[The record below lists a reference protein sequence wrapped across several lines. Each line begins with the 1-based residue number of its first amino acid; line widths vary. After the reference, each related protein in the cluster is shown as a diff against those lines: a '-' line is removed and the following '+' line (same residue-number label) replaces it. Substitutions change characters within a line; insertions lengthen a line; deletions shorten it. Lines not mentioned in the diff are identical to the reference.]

1 MRYYEKPE
9 MYAEQFVPNQYVAA
23 CQEPMYSVTPT
34 QVRCTSKGHNN
45 TQFIM
50 MFLDSQP
57 ACVAKFVPKVG
68 SASGDIFK
76 TKYEACRNVVGCN
89 KLNWL
94 QQHPNDTNF
103 RLHGKDPRRGGHGS
117 GSGDD
122 DGDGFMYHD
131 TEINLKLAEKY
142 NLS

>member
-34 QVRCTSKGHNN
+34 PVRCTSKGHNN
-45 TQFIM
+45 TQVIT

-68 SASGDIFK
+68 SASGDVFN

-89 KLNWL
+89 RSNWL
-94 QQHPNDTNF
+94 QDNPKDTNF
-103 RLHGKDPRRGGHGS
+103 TSHAKKHGTGW
-117 GSGDD
+117 GDD

-131 TEINLKLAEKY
+131 TKIDLRLAEKY

>member
-23 CQEPMYSVTPT
+23 CQEPMYNVGPTEVKCTSMGHDNT
-34 QVRCTSKGHNN
+34 QV
-45 TQFIM
+45 IM
-50 MFLDSQP
+50 MFLDSQE
-57 ACVAKFVPKVG
+57 ACVAKFVPEVG

-76 TKYEACRNVVGCN
+76 TKFEACRNEKGCN
-89 KLNWL
+89 KSNWL
-94 QQHPNDTNF
+94 QKHPRDTNF
-103 RLHGKDPRRGGHGS
+103 QLHGSRLGHGS
-117 GSGDD
+117 GPGDD

>member
-34 QVRCTSKGHNN
+34 KVRCTSKGHDN
-45 TQFIM
+45 TQVIT
-50 MFLDSQP
+50 MFLDSQLD
-57 ACVAKFVPKVG
+57 CVAKFVPKVG

-89 KLNWL
+89 KSTWL
-94 QQHPNDTNF
+94 QIHPDDTNF
-103 RLHGKDPRRGGHGS
+103 QLHGSRWGHGS

-122 DGDGFMYHD
+122 DRDGFIYHD

>member
-23 CQEPMYSVTPT
+23 CQEPMYSVRPT
-34 QVRCTSKGHNN
+34 EVRCTSKGHDN
-45 TQFIM
+45 TQVIM
-50 MFLDSQP
+50 MFLDTQLD
-57 ACVAKFVPKVG
+57 CVAKFVPKVG

-76 TKYEACRNVVGCN
+76 TKYEACRNEVGCN
-89 KLNWL
+89 KSTWL
-94 QQHPNDTNF
+94 QIHPDDTNF
-103 RLHGKDPRRGGHGS
+103 KLHGSRWGHGS
-117 GSGDD
+117 GSGDAD
-122 DGDGFMYHD
+122 RDGFIYHD

>member
-23 CQEPMYSVTPT
+23 CQEPMYNVTPT
-34 QVRCTSKGHNN
+34 RVKCTSKGHDN
-45 TQFIM
+45 TQVIT
-50 MFLDSQP
+50 MFLDSQA

-89 KLNWL
+89 KSNWL
-94 QQHPNDTNF
+94 QKHPDDTNF
-103 RLHGKDPRRGGHGS
+103 RLHGDDWCGHGS
-117 GSGDD
+117 GWGDD